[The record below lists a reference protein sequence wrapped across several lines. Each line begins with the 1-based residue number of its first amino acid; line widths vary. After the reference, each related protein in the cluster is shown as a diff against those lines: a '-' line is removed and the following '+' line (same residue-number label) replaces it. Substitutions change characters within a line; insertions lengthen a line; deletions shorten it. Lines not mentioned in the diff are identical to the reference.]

1 MAGAMELSGK
11 QVRFLKARGQ
21 RLDISVHV
29 GKAGLSEALV
39 AQVRSLLARHELIKA
54 KLPAGD
60 AADRAETAGL
70 LAVATESALVSILG
84 RNALLY
90 RPNADLKEPIQLPQ

>member
-1 MAGAMELSGK
+1 MELNGK

-21 RLDISVHV
+21 RLDVSVHV

-39 AQVRSLLARHELIKA
+39 AQVRALLARHELVKV
-54 KLPAGD
+54 KLPVGD
-60 AADRAETAGL
+60 AADRDEAAGQLAE
-70 LAVATESALVSILG
+70 ATKSAFVSILG

>member
-21 RLDISVHV
+21 RLDVSVHV
-29 GKAGLSEALV
+29 GKAGLSEPLV
-39 AQVRSLLARHELIKA
+39 EQVRSLLGRHELVKV
-54 KLPAGD
+54 KLPVGD
-60 AADRAETAGL
+60 AADRAESAGS
-70 LAVATESALVSILG
+70 LAEATSSTLVSVLG

-90 RPNADLKEPIQLPQ
+90 RPNADLKEPIPLPL